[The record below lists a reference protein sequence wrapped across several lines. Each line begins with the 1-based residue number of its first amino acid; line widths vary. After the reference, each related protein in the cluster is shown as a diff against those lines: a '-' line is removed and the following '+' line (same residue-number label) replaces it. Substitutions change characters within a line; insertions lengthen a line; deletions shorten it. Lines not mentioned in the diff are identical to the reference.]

1 MLERIFS
8 MDSLWYVLLVL
19 YIPACLG
26 LIVIV
31 LLQKGKGT
39 GFAGSFGMGAGP
51 GSETVFG
58 PRAGQTLPVKMTYV
72 AAVIFVLISLGMS
85 LIAGRVGKGDAP
97 ELVEG
102 ATISSGMATELDA
115 LGLGKGVQGAA
126 KDSTAAPAT
135 TTPATTTSTPSTGT
149 STGNAGQSAP
159 ASSPI
164 ATIWVTMFGNR
175 LVCFIASCSW
185 WPTAT
190 SSRIRLTASL

>member
-1 MLERIFS
+1 MFERILS
-8 MDSLWYVLLVL
+8 WDSLWYVLLAL
-19 YIPACLG
+19 YVPACLG

-85 LIAGRVGKGDAP
+85 IIAGYVGKGDAP

-102 ATISSGMATELDA
+102 ATMSSGASSDLDS
-115 LGLGKGVQGAA
+115 LGLGKGRQGAGTETA
-126 KDSTAAPAT
+126 DEPTSTPESEPAATETPPAASETPAPADQAPAEAPAT
-135 TTPATTTSTPSTGT
+135 PESTP
-149 STGNAGQSAP
+149 P
-159 ASSPI
+159 ANP
-164 ATIWVTMFGNR
+164 
-175 LVCFIASCSW
+175 
-185 WPTAT
+185 
-190 SSRIRLTASL
+190 

>member
-1 MLERIFS
+1 MFDNILS
-8 MDSLWYVLLVL
+8 WDTLWYVLLVL

-26 LIVIV
+26 LTVIV

-97 ELVEG
+97 ELVQG
-102 ATISSGMATELDA
+102 ATMSSGGPSNELDD
-115 LGLGKGVQGAA
+115 LGLGKGVQGAGA
-126 KDSTAAPAT
+126 TGGASAPVAT
-135 TTPATTTSTPSTGT
+135 TPETQPSEAAETPAPSEPTPTEPT
-149 STGNAGQSAP
+149 PQETPPTDSAP
-159 ASSPI
+159 EESAPEQN
-164 ATIWVTMFGNR
+164 APEQPN
-175 LVCFIASCSW
+175 
-185 WPTAT
+185 P
-190 SSRIRLTASL
+190 

>member
-1 MLERIFS
+1 MNILS
-8 MDSLWYVLLVL
+8 WTTLWYVLLAL

-26 LIVIV
+26 LTVIV

-85 LIAGRVGKGDAP
+85 LIAGRVGKGSAP
-97 ELVEG
+97 ELVDG
-102 ATISSGMATELDA
+102 PTISSSGAASQLDD

-126 KDSTAAPAT
+126 SESK
-135 TTPATTTSTPSTGT
+135 
-149 STGNAGQSAP
+149 SAP
-159 ASSPI
+159 AAAETSAPEATAPVSESAETPAAESP
-164 ATIWVTMFGNR
+164 APDQPEN
-175 LVCFIASCSW
+175 
-185 WPTAT
+185 P
-190 SSRIRLTASL
+190 

>member
-8 MDSLWYVLLVL
+8 MDSLWYLLLAL

-97 ELVEG
+97 ELIEG
-102 ATISSGMATELDA
+102 ATMSSGVATELDA

-126 KDSTAAPAT
+126 ATSTPTASPPASTESTPEAATTAGESPAPAGEAPSPAEEPAAPQTETAAPAN
-135 TTPATTTSTPSTGT
+135 P
-149 STGNAGQSAP
+149 
-159 ASSPI
+159 
-164 ATIWVTMFGNR
+164 
-175 LVCFIASCSW
+175 
-185 WPTAT
+185 
-190 SSRIRLTASL
+190 

>member
-1 MLERIFS
+1 

-97 ELVEG
+97 ELIEG
-102 ATISSGMATELDA
+102 ATMSSGVATELDA

-126 KDSTAAPAT
+126 ESTATPAAAPAASE
-135 TTPATTTSTPSTGT
+135 TTPEAAPTASETPTP
-149 STGNAGQSAP
+149 AGETPAPAEESAAPAGETPEPADEPAAPETESAP
-159 ASSPI
+159 PANPQ
-164 ATIWVTMFGNR
+164 R
-175 LVCFIASCSW
+175 
-185 WPTAT
+185 
-190 SSRIRLTASL
+190 

>member
-1 MLERIFS
+1 MNILS
-8 MDSLWYVLLVL
+8 WDAVWYVLLAL

-26 LIVIV
+26 LVLIV

-85 LIAGRVGKGDAP
+85 LIAGRVGRGAAP

-102 ATISSGMATELDA
+102 ATMSPGLSSQLDD

-126 KDSTAAPAT
+126 QESAAPAASETAAPETAEP
-135 TTPATTTSTPSTGT
+135 PAESSEVP
-149 STGNAGQSAP
+149 AAEPPAP
-159 ASSPI
+159 EQPE
-164 ATIWVTMFGNR
+164 N
-175 LVCFIASCSW
+175 
-185 WPTAT
+185 P
-190 SSRIRLTASL
+190 